1 MNNEKLSPEEIEM
14 LLSTG
19 FIEKENENN
28 NEIDDLNEMER
39 DALGEV
45 GNISVGRAATTLS
58 TLLNQKVEITT
69 PTVSMLD
76 RDISDEPLDSGV
88 AVRVTYTS
96 GFSGVNVLIL
106 KKSDVAAI
114 ADMMLGGDGTSPAEE
129 MDEIHLSAVQEAMN
143 QMIGSAASS
152 MSTFFSKRVDI
163 SPPTIHWPEDSFVE
177 VLEELSNQSKF
188 ARVSFQLKV
197 GDIIDST
204 LTQLIPIDF
213 AKDLVKE
220 LMLKLEKG
228 GDEQSK
234 MEKAGE
240 KPVKEQRETTSPQM
254 TDKEASRPRK
264 ENTRT
269 ATQQMAAENTPPN
282 VHKADFSDFNEESVD
297 SFEANNLDVLLD
309 IPLQVTVELGRT
321 SRSVKEIL
329 EFGAGSIIELD
340 KLAGEPVDIL
350 INNRHIAKGEVVVID
365 ENFGVRV
372 TNILNKRNRLERLR

>member
-240 KPVKEQRETTSPQM
+240 KPVKEQSETTSPQM

>member
-282 VHKADFSDFNEESVD
+282 VHRADFSDFNEESVD